1 VRWRFLAA
9 PGRRYELLGL
19 AGARGTL
26 AGLAALRHGSH
37 AAPGE
42 LVVVDWLVPE
52 DEPAAGAELL
62 AGVLALARRR
72 GARAV
77 VALLPPWSRWSERFT
92 RAGFDPRASDCC
104 LTARSG
110 PATARHRAFM
120 IATAAY
126 CTRWP
131 TPMRATAPACRCR
144 KYHRI

>member
-62 AGVLALARRR
+62 AGVLALARQR

-77 VALLPPWSRWSERFT
+77 VALFPPWSRWSERFT
-92 RAGFDPRASDCC
+92 RAAFEARASDCC
-104 LTARSG
+104 LTARSH
-110 PATARHRAFM
+110 ASEYDVAWLREHWWYQLAESD
-120 IATAAY
+120 AV
-126 CTRWP
+126 
-131 TPMRATAPACRCR
+131 
-144 KYHRI
+144 